1 MKIQVKDTKQLIL
14 DTAERLF
21 AQKGFHATSMR
32 DITGTAGVNLSSV
45 NYHFGSKDALLE
57 SVFERRLVPLNE
69 KRMEALRNVV
79 ENAKTKRK
87 RPKVHEIMR
96 AFIDPTIRF
105 RESGEGAEDFIA
117 LVGQSLA
124 AQDGTVR
131 RVFIQ
136 RIIPV
141 FGFLTAALREALPD
155 LPEKKLAWRLHFAM
169 GALSQ
174 TMHACTGTCHTEM
187 AKLEDNNIKSMMTAL
202 CHSSTTSEELSEM
215 LTSFIVAGMEA
226 P

>member
-21 AQKGFHATSMR
+21 ARKGFQATSMR
-32 DITGTAGVNLSSV
+32 DITGTAKVNLSSV
-45 NYHFGSKDALLE
+45 NYHFGSKDALLDA
-57 SVFERRLVPLNE
+57 VFERRLLPLNE
-69 KRMEALRNVV
+69 RRMRALRDVV
-79 ENAKTKRK
+79 ENARLKRR

-131 RVFIQ
+131 KVFIQ
-136 RIIPV
+136 RIVPV
-141 FGFLTAALREALPD
+141 FGVLTSALREALPD
-155 LPEKKLAWRLHFAM
+155 LPEKILAWRLHFAM

-174 TMHACTGTCHTEM
+174 TMHACTGTCFTELTGL
-187 AKLEDNNIKSMMTAL
+187 KDKNIKLMMTAL
-202 CHSSTTSEELSEM
+202 CHTGTTSEELSEM